1 MASTRLGTTALA
13 GCAPAIEAYRRC
25 PVKKTHGRGHTWRQ
39 VALARQL
46 SRRAVRRARIESVVL
61 VPLLAGI
68 LVAYG
73 YRHTLFPRSC
83 DTAVRAITAIAVL
96 SLGWQLARD
105 IGRAFGPTLF
115 RRMEPG
121 TAGTVGFLIRLATM
135 SVVVV
140 IALRVAGLRPG
151 TVVLGGAATAVV
163 LGLAAQQ
170 TLANVIAG
178 AVLLNARTFRVGERV
193 RLQGGSLAGSVEGI
207 VNSLGLMYTTLA
219 QGADT
224 ILVPNSVVLNVA
236 VVPLRE
242 PAAVDLRARLRP
254 GSTPLDIEELLKGS
268 IDTPIRGSPRITL
281 EEVDANEV
289 VLRIAATPL
298 DPRDGPRLAG
308 EVLRAIAP
316 QVASGDLRSG

>member
-1 MASTRLGTTALA
+1 
-13 GCAPAIEAYRRC
+13 
-25 PVKKTHGRGHTWRQ
+25 
-39 VALARQL
+39 
-46 SRRAVRRARIESVVL
+46 
-61 VPLLAGI
+61 
-68 LVAYG
+68 
-73 YRHTLFPRSC
+73 
-83 DTAVRAITAIAVL
+83 
-96 SLGWQLARD
+96 
-105 IGRAFGPTLF
+105 
-115 RRMEPG
+115 
-121 TAGTVGFLIRLATM
+121 
-135 SVVVV
+135 
-140 IALRVAGLRPG
+140 
-151 TVVLGGAATAVV
+151 
-163 LGLAAQQ
+163 
-170 TLANVIAG
+170 
-178 AVLLNARTFRVGERV
+178 
-193 RLQGGSLAGSVEGI
+193 
-207 VNSLGLMYTTLA
+207 MYTTLV